1 MAKFGINDILNAK
14 TKAAGQQA
22 QTDGYKEIYF
32 EMYFMQGMDYAEIAE
47 QLDTGK
53 NTPRRWVTGIIN
65 ELSVLLWGIDEE
77 RTAGVVK

>member
-1 MAKFGINDILNAK
+1 MRAAVLRLYGKVGNGK
-14 TKAAGQQA
+14 TKRRAGR
-22 QTDGYKEIYF
+22 GNSSIF